1 MSSQGN
7 FILALFFYLFCINA
21 NAQDVAKFEKY
32 DDLEKAIITNTN
44 TVYVI
49 NFWATWC
56 APCVKELPHFEK
68 LNTENK
74 NVKVIL
80 VSLDFKDQ
88 FETKLLPFLEKKKI
102 QSEVVFLSD
111 KNYNEWLSKVDNEW
125 SGAIPATLI
134 IQGHKKLF
142 AERDFSTFEELNEH
156 VNNFINHK

>member
-7 FILALFFYLFCINA
+7 FISALFFSLFCVNA
-21 NAQDVAKFEKY
+21 NAQNVAKFEKY

-56 APCVKELPHFEK
+56 APCVKEFPHFEK
-68 LNTENK
+68 LKAENK

-111 KNYNEWLSKVDNEW
+111 KNYNDWLSKVDDEW
-125 SGAIPATLI
+125 SRAIPATLI
-134 IQGHKKLF
+134 IQGQKKLF
-142 AERDFSTFEELNEH
+142 AERDFNTFEELNEY